1 MAHDSNGHIYAD
13 STSGVRV
20 AQDIVAVVG
29 GYNPT
34 DGKSHPFTLGNI
46 NKWAKNKPFRADIRG
61 RAATT
66 QERINANFGL
76 DFSVSVP
83 QVGNDVVSAV
93 KNAAQNTNCYA
104 YDLSANRTQGKPR
117 GGQYL
122 EWHRVLDFEH
132 YLHSAQ
138 APMQPLANTTINR
151 FLWSGSTNIQIEV
164 LKSDIDSDSQTEI
177 SMASVIAGVLASTGI
192 DISKWY
198 IIIAV
203 EYSLTNRFY
212 GVSQET
218 LDQSS
223 RIFHIDLDKAQLVNG
238 KPKFYIAAISD
249 SSAGPYSKVVGLP
262 FLRVEE
268 GFGFGDLTVETH
280 IPFTFDWQRVL
291 TTGTGTQPPAS
302 WENMDTAQYRAS
314 TYQYHDD
321 SGDPDVF
328 LQLSSDCDM
337 CYGFK
342 ITNTDTM
349 HSAPLRLTDIAIESG
364 LSVGVSGWQSG
375 RYDQYPTG
383 RIHPG
388 NAWYAT
394 TKSGG
399 WTAFPSSGVYNVA
412 AGGVVYVFFGINR
425 FQSRNNGTFS
435 TPIRGQS
442 TRGAQLSVYIDGV
455 SVGELA
461 REETW
466 ERPGRINIKY

>member
-20 AQDIVAVVG
+20 VEDICAVVG
-29 GYNPT
+29 GLDLIDQKY
-34 DGKSHPFTLGNI
+34 KPFTLGNI
-46 NKWAKNKPFRADIRG
+46 NKWAKCKPFRADILG
-61 RAATT
+61 RAATA
-66 QERINANFGL
+66 QDRINANFGL
-76 DFSVSVP
+76 DFSVTVP
-83 QVGNDVVSAV
+83 EVGSDVVSAV
-93 KNAAQNTNCYA
+93 KAAAQDTDCYA
-104 YDLSANRTQGKPR
+104 YDLSNTHAQGKPR

-122 EWHRVLDFEH
+122 EWHRVLDFSH
-132 YLHSAQ
+132 YLHTAQ
-138 APMQPLANTTINR
+138 APMQPLENTTINR
-151 FLWSGSTNIQIEV
+151 FLWSGSVNIQLE
-164 LKSDIDSDSQTEI
+164 LYKTDIDSDSPTEI
-177 SMASVIAGVLASTGI
+177 SMDDVVAGVLASTGY
-192 DISKWY
+192 DISGWY

-203 EYSLTNRFY
+203 EYSSTNRFY

-218 LDQSS
+218 LDHDN
-223 RIFHIDLDKAQLVNG
+223 RRFIIDLSKEYLING
-238 KPKFYIAAISD
+238 TPRFYIAAISD
-249 SSAGPYSKVVGLP
+249 RSAGPYSKVVGLP

-364 LSVGVSGWQSG
+364 LSVGVTGWQSG

-394 TKSGG
+394 TKAGA
-399 WTAFPSSGVYNVA
+399 WTAFPSSGVYNVP
-412 AGGVVYVFFGINR
+412 AGAVVYVFFGINR

-435 TPIRGQS
+435 SPISGQS
-442 TRGAQLSVYIDGV
+442 TRGAQLTVYIDGV

-461 REETW
+461 HEETW